1 MTKTAIPR
9 VLDKMSSLE
18 LEIFIEND
26 ISVLT
31 NLCVSLLLVKFAAF
45 SIQIS
50 IIVLIIKKDQ
60 QKGYSKRK
68 LLLDKIGN
76 RAV

>member
-1 MTKTAIPR
+1 MTKTVISR
-9 VLDKMSSLE
+9 VLDEMSSLE

-50 IIVLIIKKDQ
+50 LIVRIIKKDQ